1 RSVAKCVSLFAL
13 CAGGG
18 VEKAA
23 RVDRALPL
31 AQLKMELRLVDAAG
45 RPDFRDCLPFVDRVA
60 LADEYLVAM
69 RVSRDPAIRVLDQHE
84 IAVAAQFVAD
94 ISDDAALDGFDRGAA
109 RGRDVDPVIVRPVSR
124 DAVARQH
131 MAVHRPGEPAA
142 GALDGRRRCGGLG
155 ARLLGGTGFARRERD
170 RLVWPG

>member
-1 RSVAKCVSLFAL
+1 
-13 CAGGG
+13 
-18 VEKAA
+18 
-23 RVDRALPL
+23 
-31 AQLKMELRLVDAAG
+31 
-45 RPDFRDCLPFVDRVA
+45 PDFRDCLPFVDRVA
-60 LADEYLVAM
+60 LADEHLIAM

-94 ISDDAALDGFDRGAA
+94 IGDDAALDGFDRGAA
-109 RGRDVDPVIVRPVSR
+109 RGRDIDPVIVRPVSR

-155 ARLLGGTGFARRERD
+155 ARLLGGTGAMRGGGGSSGGMTSGLGPAEAGGGAIACWTGAPAPGIVK
-170 RLVWPG
+170 RLPILTL